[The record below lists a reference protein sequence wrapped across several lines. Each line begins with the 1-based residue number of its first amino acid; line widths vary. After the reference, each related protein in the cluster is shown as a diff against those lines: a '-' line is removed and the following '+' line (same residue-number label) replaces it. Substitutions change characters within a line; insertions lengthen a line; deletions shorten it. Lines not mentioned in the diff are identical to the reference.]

1 MSLAVGKILS
11 LCSISVSLAVSVLWS
26 PALFAND
33 NARHNIN
40 VTRPVLTGVEQT
52 DPLTILKL
60 PDIEFE
66 HPLSVVNIPV
76 TPSVSPS
83 SEQLPA
89 VIVPSSKSAVIV
101 PSSKPAVKEAQAS
114 ELLTMNDELANEQ
127 VSAELLA
134 KFNRALTAT
143 SDTDSIP
150 AKVIAES
157 YNAVPIK
164 DLPAHLRAQIP
175 NISYSSHVYS
185 SKPQNRS
192 VRLNNRDLREGSWLS
207 DDVEILEIL
216 QNEVI
221 MRVGAQSFS
230 LQALS
235 DWSA

>member
-66 HPLSVVNIPV
+66 HPLSAVNIPV

-83 SEQLPA
+83 SEQLP
-89 VIVPSSKSAVIV
+89 AVIV

>member
-11 LCSISVSLAVSVLWS
+11 LCSFSASLAVSVLWS

-40 VTRPVLTGVEQT
+40 VTRPVLAGVEQT

-66 HPLSVVNIPV
+66 HPLSVVSIPE
-76 TPSVSPS
+76 TPVLPSYSPDNV
-83 SEQLPA
+83 PA
-89 VIVPSSKSAVIV
+89 VIVPSSKPI
-101 PSSKPAVKEAQAS
+101 VKEAQAS

-150 AKVIAES
+150 VKVIAES

-175 NISYSSHVYS
+175 DISYSSHVYS
-185 SKPQNRS
+185 SQPQNRS

>member
-1 MSLAVGKILS
+1 MSLVVGKVLS
-11 LCSISVSLAVSVLWS
+11 LFSISASLVASVLWS
-26 PALFAND
+26 PVLLAND
-33 NARHNIN
+33 NTRHNIN
-40 VTRPVLTGVEQT
+40 VTKSVLAGVEQT

-66 HPLSVVNIPV
+66 HPLSVVSIPV
-76 TPSVSPS
+76 TVVSPS
-83 SEQLPA
+83 YSADNLPA
-89 VIVPSSKSAVIV
+89 VII
-101 PSSKPAVKEAQAS
+101 PSSKPAVKMGQNS
-114 ELLTMNDELANEQ
+114 ELLTMNAELANEH

-143 SDTDSIP
+143 SDSDSIP
-150 AKVIAES
+150 VKVIAES
-157 YNAVPIK
+157 HNAVPIT

-175 NISYSSHVYS
+175 DISYSSHVYS
-185 SKPQNRS
+185 STPKNRS

-207 DDVEILEIL
+207 ENVEILEIL

>member
-1 MSLAVGKILS
+1 MNLIVGKALS
-11 LCSISVSLAVSVLWS
+11 IFSISASLVASALWS
-26 PALFAND
+26 PTLLANT
-33 NARHNIN
+33 NIS
-40 VTRPVLTGVEQT
+40 VGVEQT

-60 PDIEFE
+60 ADIEFE
-66 HPLSVVNIPV
+66 HPLSVVSIPQ
-76 TPSVSPS
+76 TLVSPS
-83 SEQLPA
+83 YSTNSSAA
-89 VIVPSSKSAVIV
+89 VMLPSSRPK
-101 PSSKPAVKEAQAS
+101 VKADNSS

-143 SDTDSIP
+143 SDADSVP
-150 AKVIAES
+150 VEAIAES
-157 YNAVPIK
+157 YNAVPIM

-175 NISYSSHVYS
+175 DISYSSHVYS
-185 SKPQNRS
+185 SKSQNRS

-230 LQALS
+230 LKALS

>member
-11 LCSISVSLAVSVLWS
+11 LCSISASLAVSVLWS

-40 VTRPVLTGVEQT
+40 VARPVLTGVEQT

-66 HPLSVVNIPV
+66 HPLSVVNIPI
-76 TPSVSPS
+76 TPPVSPSYS
-83 SEQLPA
+83 SEQLP
-89 VIVPSSKSAVIV
+89 AVIV

-150 AKVIAES
+150 AKAIVES

-175 NISYSSHVYS
+175 DISYSSHVYS
-185 SKPQNRS
+185 SKPKNRS

-207 DDVEILEIL
+207 DDVEVLEIL

>member
-83 SEQLPA
+83 SEQLP
-89 VIVPSSKSAVIV
+89 AVIV

>member
-1 MSLAVGKILS
+1 MSLAVGKTLS
-11 LCSISVSLAVSVLWS
+11 LCSICASLAVSVLWS

-76 TPSVSPS
+76 TPPVSPSYS
-83 SEQLPA
+83 SEQLP
-89 VIVPSSKSAVIV
+89 AVIV

-175 NISYSSHVYS
+175 DISYSSHVYS

-207 DDVEILEIL
+207 DDVEVLEIL

>member
-11 LCSISVSLAVSVLWS
+11 LCSISASLAVSVLWS

-40 VTRPVLTGVEQT
+40 VARPVLMGVEQT

-66 HPLSVVNIPV
+66 HPLSVVNIPIK
-76 TPSVSPS
+76 PPVSPSYS
-83 SEQLPA
+83 SEQLP
-89 VIVPSSKSAVIV
+89 AVIV

-150 AKVIAES
+150 AKAIAES

-175 NISYSSHVYS
+175 DISYSSHVYS

-207 DDVEILEIL
+207 DDVEVLEIL

>member
-11 LCSISVSLAVSVLWS
+11 LCSICASLAVSVLWS

-76 TPSVSPS
+76 TPPVSPSYS

-89 VIVPSSKSAVIV
+89 VIVPSSK
-101 PSSKPAVKEAQAS
+101 PAVKETQAS

-175 NISYSSHVYS
+175 DISYSSHVYS

-207 DDVEILEIL
+207 DDVEVLEIL

>member
-11 LCSISVSLAVSVLWS
+11 LCSICASLAVSVLWS

-76 TPSVSPS
+76 TPPVSPSYS
-83 SEQLPA
+83 SEQLP
-89 VIVPSSKSAVIV
+89 AVIV

-175 NISYSSHVYS
+175 DISYSSHVYS

-207 DDVEILEIL
+207 DDVEVLEIL

>member
-11 LCSISVSLAVSVLWS
+11 LCSICASLAVSVLWS

-33 NARHNIN
+33 NDRHNIN

-76 TPSVSPS
+76 TPPVSPSYS

-89 VIVPSSKSAVIV
+89 VIVPSR
-101 PSSKPAVKEAQAS
+101 KPAVKEAQAS

-175 NISYSSHVYS
+175 DISYSSHVYS

-207 DDVEILEIL
+207 DDVEVLEIL

>member
-1 MSLAVGKILS
+1 MSLVVGKALS
-11 LCSISVSLAVSVLWS
+11 LFSISASLAASVLWS

-33 NARHNIN
+33 DIRHNIN
-40 VTRPVLTGVEQT
+40 ATRPISAGVELT

-66 HPLSVVNIPV
+66 HPLSVVHIPV
-76 TPSVSPS
+76 TPVSPS
-83 SEQLPA
+83 TSSDHLPA
-89 VIVPSSKSAVIV
+89 VII
-101 PSSKPAVKEAQAS
+101 PSSKPAVKMDQNT
-114 ELLTMNDELANEQ
+114 ELLTMSDELANEH

-150 AKVIAES
+150 VKVIPES
-157 YNAVPIK
+157 YNAVPIA

-175 NISYSSHVYS
+175 DISYSSHVYS
-185 SKPQNRS
+185 SKAKNRS